1 MNTDKLNSPQKI
13 TKLSLQL
20 APVRFQGKRPNLAF
34 LILFLINFVCKEVD
48 FNSMNRHRIIYS

>member
-20 APVRFQGKRPNLAF
+20 APVRFQGKRPKPGVFSPIFDQLC
-34 LILFLINFVCKEVD
+34 L
-48 FNSMNRHRIIYS
+48 